1 MLSSY
6 KRREEKKKEILISWE
21 KKISKVRRVPL
32 SFFLVPYRQ
41 RRKRW
46 GNNFF
51 LFPVYPKSKLFFL
64 YFIRRSERERER
76 EKCRLLII
84 SYLSIFF
91 FFIIWIF
98 SSVCDVAL
106 CGLPRQENKFQI
118 PMILLCNSNFFLCV
132 VVVVLRRVDIQITW
146 TQICHPHRPLERD
159 LCNLWPVDTK
169 LGNCRGRKFASSFF
183 FLFNAV

>member
-1 MLSSY
+1 MS
-6 KRREEKKKEILISWE
+6 IID
-21 KKISKVRRVPL
+21 
-32 SFFLVPYRQ
+32 
-41 RRKRW
+41 
-46 GNNFF
+46 
-51 LFPVYPKSKLFFL
+51 
-64 YFIRRSERERER
+64 YF
-76 EKCRLLII
+76 
-84 SYLSIFF
+84 LSIYLL

-98 SSVCDVAL
+98 SSVCDVGL

-169 LGNCRGRKFASSFF
+169 LGNCIGRKFASSFF
-183 FLFNAV
+183 SYSMQFRAIKDTTSGSPYNWVIVKQFPPISYWVLLSRSSNIMNHNCCVLPCAYRRWEAASWDHKAF

>member
-1 MLSSY
+1 L
-6 KRREEKKKEILISWE
+6 KCCHHIKEKKKKKEILISWE

-41 RRKRW
+41 RRKTW

-76 EKCRLLII
+76 KVSII
-84 SYLSIFF
+84 DYFLSIYLL

-98 SSVCDVAL
+98 SSVCDVGL